1 MVYNIGEN
9 MKLIITMT
17 SWKARINN
25 VTKVLDSIAANTL
38 QPDIVE
44 LNLSSEEFPNNEKD
58 LPEELVN
65 YKKINLKIYWTKIN
79 TKAFKKLIPSIIRH
93 QEEDCMIVTIDDD
106 VIYPDYFLQDFV
118 LAANANPESIISNNM
133 CRGTFFNQQCV
144 NGAATLYRPKFFTSF
159 LWEGLI
165 KQVIETNEDDQWY
178 TFCIWLF
185 GQRPV
190 KYIPLKMLF
199 FNEVGEHQYTN
210 GNARN
215 ILLNYWRLLIN
226 KKEIL
231 KDDGTTEIVF
241 INPQQKENNENGK

>member
-1 MVYNIGEN
+1 
-9 MKLIITMT
+9 MT

-38 QPDIVE
+38 QPDVVE
-44 LNLSSEEFPNNEKD
+44 LNLSIEEFPNKETD

-65 YKKINLKIYWTKIN
+65 YKKINLKICWTKTNI
-79 TKAFKKLIPSIIRH
+79 KAFKKLIPSIIRH

-133 CRGTFFNQQCV
+133 CRGTFFSQQCV
-144 NGAATLYRPKFFTSF
+144 NGAATLYRPKFFTPF

-210 GNARN
+210 GGARN
-215 ILLNYWRLLIN
+215 ILINYWKLLIN

-241 INPQQKENNENGK
+241 INPPKKEKEDNE

>member
-1 MVYNIGEN
+1 MEDN
-9 MKLIITMT
+9 TM
-17 SWKARINN
+17 
-25 VTKVLDSIAANTL
+25 
-38 QPDIVE
+38 
-44 LNLSSEEFPNNEKD
+44 
-58 LPEELVN
+58 
-65 YKKINLKIYWTKIN
+65 KIYVVGSSKNKFLPLDNIRE
-79 TKAFKKLIPSIIRH
+79 KFLIDKKHDGNNIDFLNPWYCELTGLYYLWKH
-93 QEEDCMIVTIDDD
+93 VDDD

-133 CRGTFFNQQCV
+133 CRGTFLSQQCV
-144 NGAATLYRPKFFTSF
+144 NGAATLYRPKFFTPF

-165 KQVIETNEDDQWY
+165 KQVVETNEDDQWY

-210 GNARN
+210 GVARN
-215 ILLNYWRLLIN
+215 ILLNYWKLLIN

-241 INPQQKENNENGK
+241 INPPKKEKEDNE